1 MAARATPQGKL
12 SGEADCT
19 VIASR
24 KAPGPACRARPATWA
39 APRRRVRESGRGLAG
54 VRGAPGRESGP
65 VQSARC
71 SGVRA
76 GVGRAPSVSTGHE
89 GRGRL
94 GPALPAAG
102 RRRPALAAAAPG
114 EVTRPPPALPPFR
127 PLFPSPTAW
136 LYPLR
141 FGAPGDPHATRT
153 PGWRPSSGLLP
164 APPSSARPTAP
175 QLAGHH
181 LSSPRKFRRA
191 LGSTGTQMCGLC
203 FTPVFFPGEALPRD
217 RSLGKNASCPAPGER
232 LLASLTLQPLSCQM
246 APGPGPGDPPYGQ
259 LCLLLFNGRFC
270 QWPTIFKQR
279 EN

>member
-1 MAARATPQGKL
+1 MPARSRPPPRPPRERRRLPPGSRPLSPPENKRDIQQWPVAARATPQGKL

-39 APRRRVRESGRGLAG
+39 TPRRRVRESGRGLAG

-65 VQSARC
+65 VRSARC
-71 SGVRA
+71 CGVRA

-141 FGAPGDPHATRT
+141 FGAPGDPHATTT
-153 PGWRPSSGLLP
+153 PGGGRPRGSFRRPP
-164 APPSSARPTAP
+164 APPASRPRSWPATTSPLPEDSGGRWEA
-175 QLAGHH
+175 LGLKCVDFA
-181 LSSPRKFRRA
+181 LLLFSSPER
-191 LGSTGTQMCGLC
+191 LC
-203 FTPVFFPGEALPRD
+203 PE
-217 RSLGKNASCPAPGER
+217 RSLGE
-232 LLASLTLQPLSCQM
+232 
-246 APGPGPGDPPYGQ
+246 
-259 LCLLLFNGRFC
+259 
-270 QWPTIFKQR
+270 
-279 EN
+279 